1 MFGVDLHTHTYIS
14 DGTLSPEQLVQAALD
29 LKIHTLALT
38 DHDTMDGLSRAQTYA
53 QDYAQDQD
61 IQIISG
67 VEISSQW
74 SRPNTQK
81 SYGVH
86 IVALNM
92 QNQAPMQT
100 MLEQQKKVRAERAQA
115 ICALLDK
122 CISFDIYPEVLA
134 QVDGQPD
141 RVTRTHIA
149 KALVE
154 KKIVS
159 RPQQA
164 FDRFLKEGKKAFVKF
179 DGLGLKETIEVIQAS
194 GGFAVLAHP
203 TRYDLSATNIRYL
216 IELFAELGGDA
227 VELPPNIEPASTRQ
241 MVDKLI
247 EQLGL
252 AVSIGSDFH
261 GDNMPWIKLGNIPRV
276 KEGQLGIW
284 ERFRYIILI

>member
-1 MFGVDLHTHTYIS
+1 MFGVDLHTHTLIS
-14 DGTLSPEQLVQAALD
+14 DGTFSPEQLVQAAVD
-29 LKIHTLALT
+29 LKIHTLAVT
-38 DHDTMDGLSRAQTYA
+38 DHDTMDGLLRA
-53 QDYAQDQD
+53 QDYAQAHD

-74 SRPNTQK
+74 SRPNTKK

-92 QNQAPMQT
+92 QDETPIKA
-100 MLEQQKKVRAERAQA
+100 MLEQQKKVRAERAKV
-115 ICALLDK
+115 ICQLLEK
-122 CISFDIYPEVLA
+122 CIDFDIYPDVIA
-134 QVDGQPD
+134 QVDGEAD

-154 KKIVS
+154 KNIVS

-179 DGLGLKETIEVIQAS
+179 EGMGLKETIDVIHAS
-194 GGFAVLAHP
+194 QGFAVLAHP

-216 IELFAELGGDA
+216 IELFAESGGDA
-227 VELPPNIEPASTRQ
+227 VELPPSIEPASTRQ
-241 MVDKLI
+241 MVDRMI
-247 EQLGL
+247 QQFDL

-261 GDNMPWIKLGNIPRV
+261 GENMPWIKLGQTPRL
-276 KEGQLGIW
+276 KEGQKGIW
-284 ERFRYIILI
+284 ESFKPSVI

>member
-1 MFGVDLHTHTYIS
+1 MFGVDLHTHTLIS
-14 DGTLSPEQLVQAALD
+14 DGTFSPEQLVQAAVE
-29 LKIHTLALT
+29 LKIQTLAVT
-38 DHDTMDGLSRAQTYA
+38 DHDTMDGLERAQNYA
-53 QDYAQDQD
+53 QDHD

-74 SRPNTQK
+74 SRPNTKK

-92 QNQAPMQT
+92 QDEVPIRA
-100 MLEQQKKVRAERAQA
+100 MLEQQKKVRAERARL
-115 ICALLDK
+115 ICQLLEK
-122 CISFDIYPEVLA
+122 CIGFDIYPDVVA
-134 QVDGQPD
+134 QVDGEAD

-154 KKIVS
+154 RNIVS

-179 DGLGLKETIEVIQAS
+179 EGVGLKQTIEIIHAS
-194 GGFAVLAHP
+194 GGLAVLAHP

-216 IELFAELGGDA
+216 IELFAESGGDA
-227 VELPPNIEPASTRQ
+227 VELPPAIEPASTRQ
-241 MVDKLI
+241 MVDRMI
-247 EQLGL
+247 QQFDL

-261 GDNMPWIKLGNIPRV
+261 GDNMPWIKLGQTPRV
-276 KEGQLGIW
+276 KEGQTGIW
-284 ERFRYIILI
+284 ERFR